1 MHSAVLKDKTAIVT
15 GAGSGIGRASAQ
27 VLAQD
32 GAAVLIMG
40 RTEGTLIATRAEIL
54 RQEPQARVE
63 IFTGDACEE
72 DAVKAAV
79 EQAYTLSDRLDIL
92 VPVVGGPEYA
102 LVAEQDPGGM
112 RDQFE
117 LNFMSAFLLI
127 HHGLPLM
134 QAGGTIVCISS
145 AVVGQAY
152 RGLSACTAAK
162 AALERYVRAAA
173 FELGNTGIR
182 INTVRPG
189 VTREPE
195 AVQNSD
201 AMAMC
206 IAETPLSR
214 IGEPMDIARVVRF
227 LAGPE
232 SDWVTGETISADGGM
247 QQGKAPDL
255 KSAFTPSSP

>member
-1 MHSAVLKDKTAIVT
+1 MGRETLQGKTAIVT
-15 GAGSGIGRASAQ
+15 GAGGGIGRASAR

-32 GAAVLIMG
+32 GATVLIMG
-40 RTEGTLIATRAEIL
+40 RTEDTLAATRAEIL
-54 RQEPQARVE
+54 RQAPGARVE
-63 IFTGDACEE
+63 IFIGDACRE
-72 DAVKAAV
+72 DAVKSAV
-79 EQAYTLSDRLDIL
+79 ERAHALSGRLDIL

-102 LVAEQDPGGM
+102 LVMDQDAEGI
-112 RDQFE
+112 RAQFE

-134 QAGGTIVCISS
+134 QTGGTIVCISS

-152 RGLSACTAAK
+152 RGLSACSAAK

-173 FELGNTGIR
+173 FELGGSGIR

-195 AVQNSD
+195 AVENSP
-201 AMAMC
+201 AMDMC
-206 IAETPLSR
+206 VAETPLKR
-214 IGEPMDIARVVRF
+214 IGNPMDIARVVRF

-232 SDWVTGETISADGGM
+232 SDWITGETISADGGL
-247 QQGKAPDL
+247 QQGKAPEL
-255 KSAFTPSSP
+255 KSSWTTATP